1 MWDKSVGV
9 FRSSAVTTLK
19 CDWSV
24 AVLVVKQYY
33 YNVFKMNT
41 VKSVPPYSKTVYSDF
56 FCKTQQ
62 LI

>member
-1 MWDKSVGV
+1 MWNKSVGV

-33 YNVFKMNT
+33 CNVFKMNT
-41 VKSVPPYSKTVYSDF
+41 VRSEPVRLYIQTVF
-56 FCKTQQ
+56 FVRHSN
-62 LI
+62 